1 MKHLCAAAT
10 VLIAALT
17 LSACS
22 TPSPES
28 LAVNDPWEL
37 TNRDTFAFDVWID
50 HHIARPI
57 AETYQDIV
65 PEPARDGLHNAV
77 TNMHAP
83 VVLANDALQ
92 ARPKRAARTLGRI
105 IINTTVGLG
114 GLIDVASK
122 IGIPY
127 HDNDFGVTLGVAGVA
142 EGSYLILPFLGP
154 KPPRDILGSFA
165 DGAFD
170 PMTYA
175 RFDGRGT
182 FLTVRSTFNILDTEA
197 QNMDQVQGIERT
209 SIDFYASARSLY
221 RQHRAAQ
228 IRGDQPDD
236 FQLLPNL

>member
-1 MKHLCAAAT
+1 MKHLLTIAGALAA
-10 VLIAALT
+10 VLT
-17 LSACS
+17 LSACAA
-22 TPSPES
+22 PSPES
-28 LAVNDPWEL
+28 LAANDPWEL
-37 TNRDTFAFDVWID
+37 TNRDTFVFDVWID

-57 AETYQDIV
+57 AEAYQDVV
-65 PEPARDGLHNAV
+65 PEPARGALHNAA
-77 TNMHAP
+77 TNMRGP
-83 VVLANDALQ
+83 VVLANDVLQ
-92 ARPKRAARTLGRI
+92 GRAGKAANTLGRI
-105 IINTTVGLG
+105 IVNTTVGLG
-114 GLIDVASK
+114 GLIDVASR

-127 HDNDFGVTLGVAGVA
+127 HDNDFGVTLGVGGVA
-142 EGSYLILPFLGP
+142 EGSYLVLPFLGP

-175 RFDGRGT
+175 RFDGLGT

-197 QNMDQVQGIERT
+197 QNMDQVETIERT

>member
-1 MKHLCAAAT
+1 MKHVLAAA
-10 VLIAALT
+10 AALAAGFT
-17 LSACS
+17 LSACAA
-22 TPSPES
+22 PSPES

-57 AETYQDIV
+57 AEAYQEVV

-83 VVLANDALQ
+83 VVLANDVLQ
-92 ARPKRAARTLGRI
+92 GRPEKAVTTLGRI

-122 IGIPY
+122 IGLPY
-127 HDNDFGVTLGVAGVA
+127 HDNDFGVTLGVGGVA
-142 EGSYLILPFLGP
+142 EGSYLVLPFFGP
-154 KPPRDILGSFA
+154 KPPRDLLGSFA

-197 QNMDQVQGIERT
+197 QNMDQVETIERT

>member
-1 MKHLCAAAT
+1 MNQLFAAAAA
-10 VLIAALT
+10 LAAALT

-57 AETYQDIV
+57 AEAYQEVV
-65 PEPARDGLHNAV
+65 PEPAREGLHNAA
-77 TNMHAP
+77 TNMRAP
-83 VVLANDALQ
+83 VVLANDVLQ
-92 ARPKRAARTLGRI
+92 ARPKRAVRTLGRI
-105 IINTTVGLG
+105 LINTTVGLG

-127 HDNDFGVTLGVAGVA
+127 HDNDFGVTLGTAGVA
-142 EGSYLILPFLGP
+142 EGSYLVLPFFGP
-154 KPPRDILGSFA
+154 KPPRDLIGSFA

-197 QNMDQVQGIERT
+197 QNMDQVKSIERT
-209 SIDFYASARSLY
+209 SVDFYASVRSLY
-221 RQHRAAQ
+221 RQHRTAQ

>member
-1 MKHLCAAAT
+1 MKHLLAAAGA
-10 VLIAALT
+10 LAAALT

-28 LAVNDPWEL
+28 LAANDPWEL

-50 HHIARPI
+50 HRIARPI
-57 AETYQDIV
+57 AEAYQEVV
-65 PEPARDGLHNAV
+65 PEPAREGLHNAV

-83 VVLANDALQ
+83 VVLANDVLQ
-92 ARPKRAARTLGRI
+92 GRAGKAANTLGRI
-105 IINTTVGLG
+105 IVNTTVGLG

-122 IGIPY
+122 IGISY
-127 HDNDFGVTLGVAGVA
+127 HDNDFGVTLGVGGVA
-142 EGSYLILPFLGP
+142 EGSYLVLPFLGP
-154 KPPRDILGSFA
+154 KPPRDLLGNFA

-197 QNMDQVQGIERT
+197 QNMGQVETIERT